1 MPPKTDRSRPITW
14 RDVVPVVAFAA
25 ALLLTFW
32 TRQYSD
38 LPPNSLPA
46 HWNNPSSCS
55 QLSALDEPFAYGSTL
70 RRYLMSLVEIVSREK
85 RSIT

>member
-46 HWNNPSSCS
+46 HWNIHHRAASYQRSTN
-55 QLSALDEPFAYGSTL
+55 LSPTA
-70 RRYLMSLVEIVSREK
+70 V
-85 RSIT
+85 RSEDT